1 MTGISDIKRIRL
13 RIRRMLPAIERI
25 EKNRKLKPICDMDEA
40 ELRLLQQRIN
50 EAIAQKA
57 QEEFEAAALDLARR
71 SKELGVDPRM
81 IAARAARRGRGSN
94 LLPKRSAS

>member
-1 MTGISDIKRIRL
+1 MIATSDIQRIRL
-13 RIRRMLPAIERI
+13 RVRRMLPAIEKI

-50 EAIAQKA
+50 EAIAQKT

-81 IAARAARRGRGSN
+81 IAARAIRRSRGPSP
-94 LLPKRSAS
+94 LPKRSAS